1 MAEIGYVKPR
11 EISREMEESYLDY
24 AMSVIIS
31 RALPDVRDGLK
42 PVHRRILY
50 AMHDL
55 GLTHQAKFRKSALV
69 VGEVLG
75 KYHPHGDISVYDA
88 LARLAQN
95 FSLRYPL
102 INGQGNFGCFTKD
115 TKIKLTDGRN
125 LSFEELI
132 KEYKAGK
139 DNFTYT
145 VNSLGLISI
154 TKIDHPRL
162 TRKNAPIIKVFLDN
176 GKEVR
181 CTPDHRFMLKD
192 GLYKEAQRLTPHDSL
207 MPIYQKFSE
216 KKDRLNREG
225 YVLIYQP
232 KKDEWIPAHHLA
244 DNYNLTWGVY
254 RKSAGRVRHHVD
266 FNKINNDPSNVWRVG
281 WQEHWEIH
289 YRQAQAQHQNP
300 EYRRKIAAGRVEYW
314 ADTANREK
322 KAREV
327 SARNLINWK
336 STEYREKMR
345 AFLSAVNKKYIAEHP
360 ERRKELSARAT
371 QTLKRLWQDPKYRAL
386 FHEKIIK
393 GNKNHITNHTGKLKF
408 LKIAETAVKEFGTLN
423 SENYERARHKV
434 YAYGAAPLWE
444 TGLGKYFAN
453 DSELVRQAVSKNH
466 RVVKIEDAG
475 RADVYDLT
483 VENTHNFSLADG
495 VFVHNS
501 LDGDSPAAMRYTE
514 ARLTAL
520 SEEILKDIDK
530 DTVDFTPNYDATKKE
545 PKVLPAAV
553 PQLLLN
559 GTVGIA
565 VGMATN
571 IPPHNL
577 SEIIDAATHL
587 IKHPRASV
595 EDLLEFVKGPDFPT
609 GGIIYGKRDIAAAYA
624 TGRGPIITRG
634 AAEVVEDKKSLP
646 AGRQGHQE
654 IIITEIPYQV
664 NKSTLLEKIA
674 ELVSEKRVE
683 GIRDL
688 RDESDKDG
696 LRIVIELKGDA
707 APQKILN
714 NLYKHTDLQKTFHLN
729 LLALV
734 DGIEPKLL
742 SLKAA
747 LEYFLKHR
755 EEVVTRR
762 TKFELLKAG
771 ERAHILEGL
780 KQALDR
786 IDEII
791 KTIKKSQDREDALK
805 NLVAKFKLTE
815 IQANAILDMKLA
827 TLANLERKKIEDE
840 LLEKKKLIKELTLIL
855 KNREKVMDIVYKELQ
870 IMKEKYSDERRTKV
884 IATALG
890 EFKEEDLVPLE
901 EAIVVLTESGYVK
914 RMNPTLVRAQHR
926 GGKGMTGM
934 GTREEDAVTH
944 FVSTG
949 THDNALFFTNTGR
962 VFQTKVWEIPE
973 ASRQSRGKAIVNF
986 LALSADEKVQAILT
1000 YNEKQLSVNGGEKY
1014 FIMATKNG
1022 LVKKTPIEDFGS
1034 VRHSGLIAIKLKGG
1048 DSLKWVRASTGD
1060 DQVIFVTS
1068 LGQAIRFGEKDAR
1081 PLGRATAGMHG
1092 IRLHAGDEVVSMDVI
1107 SAAAAKDQN
1116 TKFLVIMEN
1125 GFGKKTFIKFYK
1137 KQKRAGS
1144 GVKTAKVTPKTGKIV
1159 SAFVLTP
1166 DVKEMIAISK
1176 KGVVIRTDIESIST
1190 VSRVTQGVRIMRV
1203 EPGDKVVSATLL

>member
-1 MAEIGYVKPR
+1 MAEVGYIKLR

-24 AMSVIIS
+24 AMSVIVS

-102 INGQGNFGCFTKD
+102 INGQGNFG
-115 TKIKLTDGRN
+115 
-125 LSFEELI
+125 S
-132 KEYKAGK
+132 
-139 DNFTYT
+139 
-145 VNSLGLISI
+145 V
-154 TKIDHPRL
+154 
-162 TRKNAPIIKVFLDN
+162 
-176 GKEVR
+176 
-181 CTPDHRFMLKD
+181 
-192 GLYKEAQRLTPHDSL
+192 
-207 MPIYQKFSE
+207 
-216 KKDRLNREG
+216 
-225 YVLIYQP
+225 
-232 KKDEWIPAHHLA
+232 
-244 DNYNLTWGVY
+244 
-254 RKSAGRVRHHVD
+254 
-266 FNKINNDPSNVWRVG
+266 
-281 WQEHWEIH
+281 
-289 YRQAQAQHQNP
+289 
-300 EYRRKIAAGRVEYW
+300 
-314 ADTANREK
+314 
-322 KAREV
+322 
-327 SARNLINWK
+327 
-336 STEYREKMR
+336 
-345 AFLSAVNKKYIAEHP
+345 
-360 ERRKELSARAT
+360 
-371 QTLKRLWQDPKYRAL
+371 
-386 FHEKIIK
+386 
-393 GNKNHITNHTGKLKF
+393 
-408 LKIAETAVKEFGTLN
+408 
-423 SENYERARHKV
+423 
-434 YAYGAAPLWE
+434 
-444 TGLGKYFAN
+444 
-453 DSELVRQAVSKNH
+453 
-466 RVVKIEDAG
+466 
-475 RADVYDLT
+475 
-483 VENTHNFSLADG
+483 
-495 VFVHNS
+495 
-501 LDGDSPAAMRYTE
+501 DGDSPAAMRYTE
-514 ARLTAL
+514 ARLTSLA
-520 SEEILKDIDK
+520 EEILKDIDK
-530 DTVDFTPNYDATKKE
+530 DTIDFIDNYDATRKE

-577 SEIIDAATHL
+577 SEVIDASVHL

-595 EDLLEFVKGPDFPT
+595 EDLLEFIKGPDFPT
-609 GGIIYGKRDIAAAYA
+609 GGVIYSKKDIAAAYA
-624 TGRGPIITRG
+624 TGRGPMITRG
-634 AAEVVEDKKSLP
+634 VAEVVEDKK
-646 AGRQGHQE
+646 GHNQ

-674 ELVSEKRVE
+674 ELASDKRVE

-688 RDESDKDG
+688 RDESDRDG
-696 LRIVIELKGDA
+696 MRIVIELKGDA

-714 NLYKHTDLQKTFHLN
+714 NLYKHTDLQKTFHMN

-734 DGIEPKLL
+734 DGIQPQVL

-762 TKFELLKAG
+762 TKFELAKAG

-780 KQALDR
+780 KKALDH

-791 KTIKKSQDREDALK
+791 KTIKKSQDRGDALK
-805 NLVAKFKLTE
+805 NLIAKFKLTE

-827 TLANLERKKIEDE
+827 TLANLERHKIEDE
-840 LLEKKKLIKELTLIL
+840 LIEKKKLIKELTLIL
-855 KNREKVMDIVYKELQ
+855 KSREKVSDIVYKELEA
-870 IMKEKYSDERRTKV
+870 IKEKYGDGRRTKV

-901 EAIVVLTESGYVK
+901 EAVVVLTESGYVK

-934 GTREEDAVTH
+934 STREEDAVTH
-944 FVSTG
+944 FVLTE

-973 ASRQSRGKAIVNF
+973 SSRQSRGKAIVNF
-986 LALSADEKVQAILT
+986 LALSADERVQAILT
-1000 YNEKQLSVNGGEKY
+1000 YNEKQLKAKNTEKY
-1014 FIMATKNG
+1014 FVMATKNG
-1022 LVKKTPIEDFGS
+1022 LVKKTPIADFGS
-1034 VRHSGLIAIKLKGG
+1034 VRHSGLIAIKLKKG
-1048 DSLKWVRASTGD
+1048 DSLKWVKESTGE
-1060 DQVIFVTS
+1060 DQIIFVTS
-1068 LGQAIRFGEKDAR
+1068 QGQAIRFSEKDAR

-1092 IRLHAGDEVVSMDVI
+1092 IRLHASDEVIAMDVI
-1107 SAAAAKDQN
+1107 SAAATKDPN

-1137 KQKRAGS
+1137 KQNRAGS
-1144 GVKTAKVTPKTGKIV
+1144 GVKTAKITPKTGKIV

>member
-1 MAEIGYVKPR
+1 MAEVGYIKLR

-24 AMSVIIS
+24 AMSVIVS

-102 INGQGNFGCFTKD
+102 INGQGNFG
-115 TKIKLTDGRN
+115 
-125 LSFEELI
+125 S
-132 KEYKAGK
+132 
-139 DNFTYT
+139 
-145 VNSLGLISI
+145 V
-154 TKIDHPRL
+154 
-162 TRKNAPIIKVFLDN
+162 
-176 GKEVR
+176 
-181 CTPDHRFMLKD
+181 
-192 GLYKEAQRLTPHDSL
+192 
-207 MPIYQKFSE
+207 
-216 KKDRLNREG
+216 
-225 YVLIYQP
+225 
-232 KKDEWIPAHHLA
+232 
-244 DNYNLTWGVY
+244 
-254 RKSAGRVRHHVD
+254 
-266 FNKINNDPSNVWRVG
+266 
-281 WQEHWEIH
+281 
-289 YRQAQAQHQNP
+289 
-300 EYRRKIAAGRVEYW
+300 
-314 ADTANREK
+314 
-322 KAREV
+322 
-327 SARNLINWK
+327 
-336 STEYREKMR
+336 
-345 AFLSAVNKKYIAEHP
+345 
-360 ERRKELSARAT
+360 
-371 QTLKRLWQDPKYRAL
+371 
-386 FHEKIIK
+386 
-393 GNKNHITNHTGKLKF
+393 
-408 LKIAETAVKEFGTLN
+408 
-423 SENYERARHKV
+423 
-434 YAYGAAPLWE
+434 
-444 TGLGKYFAN
+444 
-453 DSELVRQAVSKNH
+453 
-466 RVVKIEDAG
+466 
-475 RADVYDLT
+475 
-483 VENTHNFSLADG
+483 
-495 VFVHNS
+495 
-501 LDGDSPAAMRYTE
+501 DGDSPAAMRYTE
-514 ARLTAL
+514 ARLTSLA
-520 SEEILKDIDK
+520 EEILKDIDK
-530 DTVDFTPNYDATKKE
+530 DTVDFIDNYDATRKE
-545 PKVLPAAV
+545 PKVMPAAV

-577 SEIIDAATHL
+577 SEVIDATAHL

-609 GGIIYGKRDIAAAYA
+609 GGVIYSKKDIAAAYA

-634 AAEVVEDKKSLP
+634 VAEIVEDKKS
-646 AGRQGHQE
+646 RQE

-674 ELVSEKRVE
+674 ELASDKRIE

-688 RDESDKDG
+688 RDESDRDG
-696 LRIVIELKGDA
+696 MRIVIELKGDA

-734 DGIEPKLL
+734 DGIQPQVL
-742 SLKAA
+742 SIKAA

-762 TKFELLKAG
+762 TKFELAKAQ

-780 KQALDR
+780 KKALDH

-805 NLVAKFKLTE
+805 NLVAKFKLTG

-840 LLEKKKLIKELTLIL
+840 LLEKKKLIKELELIL
-855 KNREKVMDIVYKELQ
+855 KSHEKVLDIVYKELQ
-870 IMKEKYSDERRTKV
+870 AIKEKYGDKRRTRV

-901 EAIVVLTESGYVK
+901 EAVVVLTESGYVK

-934 GTREEDAVTH
+934 STREEDAVTH
-944 FVSTG
+944 FVLTE

-973 ASRQSRGKAIVNF
+973 SSRQSRGKAIVNF
-986 LALSADEKVQAILT
+986 LALGADERVQAILT
-1000 YNEKQLSVNGGEKY
+1000 YNEKQLKAKNTEKY
-1014 FIMATKNG
+1014 FVMATKNG
-1022 LVKKTPIEDFGS
+1022 LVKKTPIADFGS
-1034 VRHSGLIAIKLKGG
+1034 VRHSGLIAIKLKKG
-1048 DSLKWVRASTGD
+1048 DSLKWVKESTGE
-1060 DQVIFVTS
+1060 DQIIFVTS
-1068 LGQAIRFGEKDAR
+1068 QGQAIRFSEKDAR

-1092 IRLHAGDEVVSMDVI
+1092 IRLHAGDEVIAMDVI
-1107 SAAAAKDQN
+1107 SAAAAKDQS

-1137 KQKRAGS
+1137 KQNRAGS
-1144 GVKTAKVTPKTGKIV
+1144 GVKTAKITPKTGKIV

>member
-1 MAEIGYVKPR
+1 MRCQVDIRDMAEIGYIKLR

-24 AMSVIIS
+24 AMSVIVS

-55 GLTHQAKFRKSALV
+55 GLSHQAKFRKSALV

-102 INGQGNFGCFTKD
+102 INGQGNFG
-115 TKIKLTDGRN
+115 
-125 LSFEELI
+125 S
-132 KEYKAGK
+132 
-139 DNFTYT
+139 
-145 VNSLGLISI
+145 V
-154 TKIDHPRL
+154 
-162 TRKNAPIIKVFLDN
+162 
-176 GKEVR
+176 
-181 CTPDHRFMLKD
+181 
-192 GLYKEAQRLTPHDSL
+192 
-207 MPIYQKFSE
+207 
-216 KKDRLNREG
+216 
-225 YVLIYQP
+225 
-232 KKDEWIPAHHLA
+232 
-244 DNYNLTWGVY
+244 
-254 RKSAGRVRHHVD
+254 
-266 FNKINNDPSNVWRVG
+266 
-281 WQEHWEIH
+281 
-289 YRQAQAQHQNP
+289 
-300 EYRRKIAAGRVEYW
+300 
-314 ADTANREK
+314 
-322 KAREV
+322 
-327 SARNLINWK
+327 
-336 STEYREKMR
+336 
-345 AFLSAVNKKYIAEHP
+345 
-360 ERRKELSARAT
+360 
-371 QTLKRLWQDPKYRAL
+371 
-386 FHEKIIK
+386 
-393 GNKNHITNHTGKLKF
+393 
-408 LKIAETAVKEFGTLN
+408 
-423 SENYERARHKV
+423 
-434 YAYGAAPLWE
+434 
-444 TGLGKYFAN
+444 
-453 DSELVRQAVSKNH
+453 
-466 RVVKIEDAG
+466 
-475 RADVYDLT
+475 
-483 VENTHNFSLADG
+483 
-495 VFVHNS
+495 
-501 LDGDSPAAMRYTE
+501 DGDAPAAMRYTE

-530 DTVDFTPNYDATKKE
+530 DTIDFIDNYDATKKE
-545 PKVLPAAV
+545 PKFLPAAV
-553 PQLLLN
+553 PQLLLS

-577 SEIIDAATHL
+577 SEVIDASTHL

-609 GGIIYGKRDIAAAYA
+609 GGIIYSKRDIAAAYA

-634 AAEVVEDKKSLP
+634 AAEVVEDKK
-646 AGRQGHQE
+646 GHQK

-674 ELVSEKRVE
+674 ELASEKRVE

-696 LRIVIELKGDA
+696 MRIVIELKGDA

-714 NLYKHTDLQKTFHLN
+714 NLYKHTDIQKTFHLN

-734 DGIEPKLL
+734 DGIQPQVL

-762 TKFELLKAG
+762 TKFELAKAQ

-780 KQALDR
+780 KHALDH
-786 IDEII
+786 IDDII

-805 NLVAKFKLTE
+805 NLIAKFKLTE
-815 IQANAILDMKLA
+815 IQGNAILDMKLA
-827 TLANLERKKIEDE
+827 TLANLERHKIEDE
-840 LLEKKKLIKELTLIL
+840 LLEKKKLIKELALIL
-855 KNREKVMDIVYKELQ
+855 KSREKVMDIIYKELQ
-870 IMKEKYSDERRTKV
+870 AIKEKYGDRRRTKV

-944 FVSTG
+944 FVSTK
-949 THDNALFFTNTGR
+949 THDNALFFTNNGR

-986 LALSADEKVQAILT
+986 LALGADEKVQAILT
-1000 YNEKQLSVNGGEKY
+1000 YNEKQLKEKGAEKY
-1014 FIMATKNG
+1014 FVMATKNG
-1022 LVKKTPIEDFGS
+1022 LVKKTPIADFGS
-1034 VRHSGLIAIKLKGG
+1034 VRHSGLIAIKLKKG
-1048 DSLKWVRASTGD
+1048 DSLKWVKESTGE
-1060 DQVIFVTS
+1060 DQIIFVTS
-1068 LGQAIRFGEKDAR
+1068 QGQAIRFSEKDAR

-1092 IRLHAGDEVVSMDVI
+1092 IRLHAGDEVIAMDII

-1116 TKFLVIMEN
+1116 TKFMVIMEN
-1125 GFGKKTFIKFYK
+1125 GFGKKTFLKFYK

-1159 SAFVLTP
+1159 SAFVLAP

-1176 KGVVIRTDIESIST
+1176 KGVVIRTDLESIST

>member
-1 MAEIGYVKPR
+1 MDSQLGYIKPR
-11 EISREMEESYLDY
+11 EISREMEESYLSY
-24 AMSVIIS
+24 AMSVIVS

-55 GLTHQAKFRKSALV
+55 GLTHQARFRKSALV

-102 INGQGNFGCFTKD
+102 INGQGNFG
-115 TKIKLTDGRN
+115 
-125 LSFEELI
+125 S
-132 KEYKAGK
+132 
-139 DNFTYT
+139 
-145 VNSLGLISI
+145 V
-154 TKIDHPRL
+154 
-162 TRKNAPIIKVFLDN
+162 
-176 GKEVR
+176 
-181 CTPDHRFMLKD
+181 
-192 GLYKEAQRLTPHDSL
+192 
-207 MPIYQKFSE
+207 
-216 KKDRLNREG
+216 
-225 YVLIYQP
+225 
-232 KKDEWIPAHHLA
+232 
-244 DNYNLTWGVY
+244 
-254 RKSAGRVRHHVD
+254 
-266 FNKINNDPSNVWRVG
+266 
-281 WQEHWEIH
+281 
-289 YRQAQAQHQNP
+289 
-300 EYRRKIAAGRVEYW
+300 
-314 ADTANREK
+314 
-322 KAREV
+322 
-327 SARNLINWK
+327 
-336 STEYREKMR
+336 
-345 AFLSAVNKKYIAEHP
+345 
-360 ERRKELSARAT
+360 
-371 QTLKRLWQDPKYRAL
+371 
-386 FHEKIIK
+386 
-393 GNKNHITNHTGKLKF
+393 
-408 LKIAETAVKEFGTLN
+408 
-423 SENYERARHKV
+423 
-434 YAYGAAPLWE
+434 
-444 TGLGKYFAN
+444 
-453 DSELVRQAVSKNH
+453 
-466 RVVKIEDAG
+466 
-475 RADVYDLT
+475 
-483 VENTHNFSLADG
+483 
-495 VFVHNS
+495 
-501 LDGDSPAAMRYTE
+501 DGDSPAAMRYTE
-514 ARLTAL
+514 ARLTSLA
-520 SEEILKDIDK
+520 EEILKDIDK
-530 DTVDFTPNYDATKKE
+530 NTVDFIPNYDATRDE

-577 SEIIDAATHL
+577 SEVIDASTHL

-595 EDLLEFVKGPDFPT
+595 EDLLGFVKGPDFPT
-609 GGIIYGKRDIAAAYA
+609 GGVIYSKKDIAAAYA

-634 AAEVVEDKKSLP
+634 VAEIVEDKKN
-646 AGRQGHQE
+646 RQE

-674 ELVSEKRVE
+674 ELASDKRIE

-696 LRIVIELKGDA
+696 MRIVIELKGDA
-707 APQKILN
+707 APQKVLN

-755 EEVVTRR
+755 EEVITRR
-762 TKFELLKAG
+762 TKFELAKAQ

-780 KQALDR
+780 KKALDH

-791 KTIKKSQDREDALK
+791 KTIKKSQDRGDALK

-827 TLANLERKKIEDE
+827 TLANLERQKIEDE
-840 LLEKKKLIKELTLIL
+840 LIEKKKLIKELELIL
-855 KNREKVMDIVYKELQ
+855 HSREKTLDIVYKELEA
-870 IMKEKYSDERRTKV
+870 IKEKYGDGRRTKV

-901 EAIVVLTESGYVK
+901 EAVVVLTESGYVK

-944 FVSTG
+944 FVSTQ
-949 THDNALFFTNTGR
+949 THDNALFFTNIGR

-1000 YNEKQLSVNGGEKY
+1000 YNEKQLSAKSGEKY
-1014 FIMATKNG
+1014 FVMATKNG
-1022 LVKKTPIEDFGS
+1022 LVKKTPIADFGS
-1034 VRHSGLIAIKLKGG
+1034 VRHSGLIAIKLKKG
-1048 DSLKWVRASTGD
+1048 DSLKWVKESSGE
-1060 DQVIFVTS
+1060 DQIIFVTS
-1068 LGQAIRFGEKDAR
+1068 LGQAIRFSEKDAR

-1092 IRLHAGDEVVSMDVI
+1092 IRLHAGDEVIAMDII
-1107 SAAAAKDQN
+1107 SAAAAKDPN

-1159 SAFVLTP
+1159 SAFILTP

-1176 KGVVIRTDIESIST
+1176 KGVIIRIDIESIST

>member
-1 MAEIGYVKPR
+1 MR
-11 EISREMEESYLDY
+11 EISREMEESYLSY
-24 AMSVIIS
+24 AMSVIVS

-102 INGQGNFGCFTKD
+102 INGQGNFG
-115 TKIKLTDGRN
+115 
-125 LSFEELI
+125 S
-132 KEYKAGK
+132 
-139 DNFTYT
+139 
-145 VNSLGLISI
+145 V
-154 TKIDHPRL
+154 
-162 TRKNAPIIKVFLDN
+162 
-176 GKEVR
+176 
-181 CTPDHRFMLKD
+181 
-192 GLYKEAQRLTPHDSL
+192 
-207 MPIYQKFSE
+207 
-216 KKDRLNREG
+216 
-225 YVLIYQP
+225 
-232 KKDEWIPAHHLA
+232 
-244 DNYNLTWGVY
+244 
-254 RKSAGRVRHHVD
+254 
-266 FNKINNDPSNVWRVG
+266 
-281 WQEHWEIH
+281 
-289 YRQAQAQHQNP
+289 
-300 EYRRKIAAGRVEYW
+300 
-314 ADTANREK
+314 
-322 KAREV
+322 
-327 SARNLINWK
+327 
-336 STEYREKMR
+336 
-345 AFLSAVNKKYIAEHP
+345 
-360 ERRKELSARAT
+360 
-371 QTLKRLWQDPKYRAL
+371 
-386 FHEKIIK
+386 
-393 GNKNHITNHTGKLKF
+393 
-408 LKIAETAVKEFGTLN
+408 
-423 SENYERARHKV
+423 
-434 YAYGAAPLWE
+434 
-444 TGLGKYFAN
+444 
-453 DSELVRQAVSKNH
+453 
-466 RVVKIEDAG
+466 
-475 RADVYDLT
+475 
-483 VENTHNFSLADG
+483 
-495 VFVHNS
+495 
-501 LDGDSPAAMRYTE
+501 DGDSPAAMRYTE
-514 ARLTAL
+514 ARLTSLA
-520 SEEILKDIDK
+520 EEILKDIDK
-530 DTVDFTPNYDATKKE
+530 NTVDFIPNYDATRDE

-577 SEIIDAATHL
+577 SEVIDASTHL

-595 EDLLEFVKGPDFPT
+595 EDLLGFVKGPDFPT
-609 GGIIYGKRDIAAAYA
+609 GGVIYSKKDIAAAYA

-634 AAEVVEDKKSLP
+634 VAEIVEDKKN
-646 AGRQGHQE
+646 RQE

-674 ELVSEKRVE
+674 ELASDKRIE

-696 LRIVIELKGDA
+696 MRIVIELKGDA
-707 APQKILN
+707 APQKVLN

-755 EEVVTRR
+755 EEVITRR
-762 TKFELLKAG
+762 TKFELAKAQ

-780 KQALDR
+780 KKALDH

-791 KTIKKSQDREDALK
+791 KTIKKSQDRGDALK

-827 TLANLERKKIEDE
+827 TLANLERQKIEDE
-840 LLEKKKLIKELTLIL
+840 LIEKKKLIKELELIL
-855 KNREKVMDIVYKELQ
+855 HSREKTLDIVYKELEA
-870 IMKEKYSDERRTKV
+870 IKEKYGDGRRTKV

-901 EAIVVLTESGYVK
+901 EAVVVLTESGYVK

-944 FVSTG
+944 FVSTQ
-949 THDNALFFTNTGR
+949 THDNALFFTNIGR

-1000 YNEKQLSVNGGEKY
+1000 YNEKQLSAKSGEKY
-1014 FIMATKNG
+1014 FVMATKNG
-1022 LVKKTPIEDFGS
+1022 LVKKTPIADFGS
-1034 VRHSGLIAIKLKGG
+1034 VRHSGLIAIKLKKG
-1048 DSLKWVRASTGD
+1048 DSLKWVKESSGE
-1060 DQVIFVTS
+1060 DQIIFVTS
-1068 LGQAIRFGEKDAR
+1068 LGQAIRFSEKDAR

-1092 IRLHAGDEVVSMDVI
+1092 IRLHAGDEVIAMDII
-1107 SAAAAKDQN
+1107 SAAAAKDPN

-1137 KQKRAGS
+1137 KQNRAGS

>member
-1 MAEIGYVKPR
+1 MRCQVDIRGMAEIGYIKLR

-24 AMSVIIS
+24 AMSVIVS

-102 INGQGNFGCFTKD
+102 INGQGNFG
-115 TKIKLTDGRN
+115 
-125 LSFEELI
+125 S
-132 KEYKAGK
+132 
-139 DNFTYT
+139 
-145 VNSLGLISI
+145 V
-154 TKIDHPRL
+154 
-162 TRKNAPIIKVFLDN
+162 
-176 GKEVR
+176 
-181 CTPDHRFMLKD
+181 
-192 GLYKEAQRLTPHDSL
+192 
-207 MPIYQKFSE
+207 
-216 KKDRLNREG
+216 
-225 YVLIYQP
+225 
-232 KKDEWIPAHHLA
+232 
-244 DNYNLTWGVY
+244 
-254 RKSAGRVRHHVD
+254 
-266 FNKINNDPSNVWRVG
+266 
-281 WQEHWEIH
+281 
-289 YRQAQAQHQNP
+289 
-300 EYRRKIAAGRVEYW
+300 
-314 ADTANREK
+314 
-322 KAREV
+322 
-327 SARNLINWK
+327 
-336 STEYREKMR
+336 
-345 AFLSAVNKKYIAEHP
+345 
-360 ERRKELSARAT
+360 
-371 QTLKRLWQDPKYRAL
+371 
-386 FHEKIIK
+386 
-393 GNKNHITNHTGKLKF
+393 
-408 LKIAETAVKEFGTLN
+408 
-423 SENYERARHKV
+423 
-434 YAYGAAPLWE
+434 
-444 TGLGKYFAN
+444 
-453 DSELVRQAVSKNH
+453 
-466 RVVKIEDAG
+466 
-475 RADVYDLT
+475 
-483 VENTHNFSLADG
+483 
-495 VFVHNS
+495 
-501 LDGDSPAAMRYTE
+501 DGDAPAAMRYTE

-530 DTVDFTPNYDATKKE
+530 DTIDFIDNYDATKKE

-577 SEIIDAATHL
+577 SEVIDASTHL

-609 GGIIYGKRDIAAAYA
+609 GGIIYSKRDIAAAYA

-634 AAEVVEDKKSLP
+634 AAEVVEDKK
-646 AGRQGHQE
+646 GNQQ

-674 ELVSEKRVE
+674 ELASEKRVE

-696 LRIVIELKGDA
+696 MRIVIELKGDA

-714 NLYKHTDLQKTFHLN
+714 NLYKHTDIQKTFHLN

-734 DGIEPKLL
+734 DGIQPQVL

-762 TKFELLKAG
+762 TKFELAKAQ

-780 KQALDR
+780 KHALDH
-786 IDEII
+786 IDDII

-805 NLVAKFKLTE
+805 NLIAKFKLTE
-815 IQANAILDMKLA
+815 IQGNAILDMKLA
-827 TLANLERKKIEDE
+827 TLANLERHKIEDE
-840 LLEKKKLIKELTLIL
+840 LLEKKKLIKELALIL
-855 KNREKVMDIVYKELQ
+855 KSREKVMDIIYKELQ
-870 IMKEKYSDERRTKV
+870 AIKEKYGDRRRTKV

-944 FVSTG
+944 FVSTK
-949 THDNALFFTNTGR
+949 THDNALFFTNNGR

-986 LALSADEKVQAILT
+986 LALGADEKVQAILT
-1000 YNEKQLSVNGGEKY
+1000 YNEKQLKEKGAEKY
-1014 FIMATKNG
+1014 FVMATKNG
-1022 LVKKTPIEDFGS
+1022 LVKKTPIADFGS
-1034 VRHSGLIAIKLKGG
+1034 VRHSGLIAIKLKKG
-1048 DSLKWVRASTGD
+1048 DSLKWVKESTGE
-1060 DQVIFVTS
+1060 DQIIFVTS
-1068 LGQAIRFGEKDAR
+1068 QGQAIRFSEKDAR

-1092 IRLHAGDEVVSMDVI
+1092 IRLHAGDEVIAMDII

-1116 TKFLVIMEN
+1116 TKFMVIMEN
-1125 GFGKKTFIKFYK
+1125 GFGKKTFLKFYK

-1159 SAFVLTP
+1159 SAFVLAP

-1176 KGVVIRTDIESIST
+1176 KGVVIRTDLESIST

>member
-1 MAEIGYVKPR
+1 MR
-11 EISREMEESYLDY
+11 EISREMEESYLSY
-24 AMSVIIS
+24 AMSVIVS

-102 INGQGNFGCFTKD
+102 INGQGNFG
-115 TKIKLTDGRN
+115 
-125 LSFEELI
+125 S
-132 KEYKAGK
+132 
-139 DNFTYT
+139 
-145 VNSLGLISI
+145 V
-154 TKIDHPRL
+154 
-162 TRKNAPIIKVFLDN
+162 
-176 GKEVR
+176 
-181 CTPDHRFMLKD
+181 
-192 GLYKEAQRLTPHDSL
+192 
-207 MPIYQKFSE
+207 
-216 KKDRLNREG
+216 
-225 YVLIYQP
+225 
-232 KKDEWIPAHHLA
+232 
-244 DNYNLTWGVY
+244 
-254 RKSAGRVRHHVD
+254 
-266 FNKINNDPSNVWRVG
+266 
-281 WQEHWEIH
+281 
-289 YRQAQAQHQNP
+289 
-300 EYRRKIAAGRVEYW
+300 
-314 ADTANREK
+314 
-322 KAREV
+322 
-327 SARNLINWK
+327 
-336 STEYREKMR
+336 
-345 AFLSAVNKKYIAEHP
+345 
-360 ERRKELSARAT
+360 
-371 QTLKRLWQDPKYRAL
+371 
-386 FHEKIIK
+386 
-393 GNKNHITNHTGKLKF
+393 
-408 LKIAETAVKEFGTLN
+408 
-423 SENYERARHKV
+423 
-434 YAYGAAPLWE
+434 
-444 TGLGKYFAN
+444 
-453 DSELVRQAVSKNH
+453 
-466 RVVKIEDAG
+466 
-475 RADVYDLT
+475 
-483 VENTHNFSLADG
+483 
-495 VFVHNS
+495 
-501 LDGDSPAAMRYTE
+501 DGDSPAAMRYTE
-514 ARLTAL
+514 ARLTSLA
-520 SEEILKDIDK
+520 EEILKDIDK
-530 DTVDFTPNYDATKKE
+530 NTVDFIPNYDATRDE

-577 SEIIDAATHL
+577 NEVIDASVYL

-609 GGIIYGKRDIAAAYA
+609 GGIIYSKKDIAAAYA

-634 AAEVVEDKKSLP
+634 VAEITEDKKN
-646 AGRQGHQE
+646 RQE

-674 ELVSEKRVE
+674 ELASDKRIE

-696 LRIVIELKGDA
+696 MRIVIELKSDA

-734 DGIEPKLL
+734 DGIEPRLL

-755 EEVVTRR
+755 EEVVMRR
-762 TKFELLKAG
+762 TKFELVKAQ

-780 KQALDR
+780 KKALDH

-791 KTIKKSQDREDALK
+791 KTIKKSQDRGDALK

-840 LLEKKKLIKELTLIL
+840 LLEKKKLIKELEIIL
-855 KNREKVMDIVYKELQ
+855 KNREKILDIIHKELQ
-870 IMKEKYSDERRTKV
+870 AMKEKYGDSRRTKV

-901 EAIVVLTESGYVK
+901 EAVVVLTESGYVK

-934 GTREEDAVTH
+934 STREEDAVTH

-1000 YNEKQLSVNGGEKY
+1000 YNEKQLSAKSGEKY
-1014 FIMATKNG
+1014 FVMATKNG
-1022 LVKKTPIEDFGS
+1022 LVKKTPIADFGS
-1034 VRHSGLIAIKLKGG
+1034 VRHSGLIAIKLKKG
-1048 DSLKWVRASTGD
+1048 DSLKWVKESSGE
-1060 DQVIFVTS
+1060 DQIIFVTS
-1068 LGQAIRFGEKDAR
+1068 QGQAIRFSEKDAR

-1092 IRLHAGDEVVSMDVI
+1092 IRLHAGDEVIAMDII
-1107 SAAAAKDQN
+1107 SAAAAKDPN

-1159 SAFVLTP
+1159 SAFILTP

-1176 KGVVIRTDIESIST
+1176 KGVIIRIDIESIST

>member
-11 EISREMEESYLDY
+11 EIVREMEESYLDY
-24 AMSVIIS
+24 AMSVIVS

-75 KYHPHGDISVYDA
+75 KYHPHGDIPVYDA
-88 LARLAQN
+88 LARMAQN
-95 FSLRYPL
+95 FSMRYPL
-102 INGQGNFGCFTKD
+102 INGQGNFG
-115 TKIKLTDGRN
+115 
-125 LSFEELI
+125 S
-132 KEYKAGK
+132 
-139 DNFTYT
+139 
-145 VNSLGLISI
+145 V
-154 TKIDHPRL
+154 
-162 TRKNAPIIKVFLDN
+162 
-176 GKEVR
+176 
-181 CTPDHRFMLKD
+181 
-192 GLYKEAQRLTPHDSL
+192 
-207 MPIYQKFSE
+207 
-216 KKDRLNREG
+216 
-225 YVLIYQP
+225 
-232 KKDEWIPAHHLA
+232 
-244 DNYNLTWGVY
+244 
-254 RKSAGRVRHHVD
+254 
-266 FNKINNDPSNVWRVG
+266 
-281 WQEHWEIH
+281 
-289 YRQAQAQHQNP
+289 
-300 EYRRKIAAGRVEYW
+300 
-314 ADTANREK
+314 
-322 KAREV
+322 
-327 SARNLINWK
+327 
-336 STEYREKMR
+336 
-345 AFLSAVNKKYIAEHP
+345 
-360 ERRKELSARAT
+360 
-371 QTLKRLWQDPKYRAL
+371 
-386 FHEKIIK
+386 
-393 GNKNHITNHTGKLKF
+393 
-408 LKIAETAVKEFGTLN
+408 
-423 SENYERARHKV
+423 
-434 YAYGAAPLWE
+434 
-444 TGLGKYFAN
+444 
-453 DSELVRQAVSKNH
+453 
-466 RVVKIEDAG
+466 
-475 RADVYDLT
+475 
-483 VENTHNFSLADG
+483 
-495 VFVHNS
+495 
-501 LDGDSPAAMRYTE
+501 DGDSPAAMRYTE
-514 ARLTAL
+514 ARLTSLA
-520 SEEILKDIDK
+520 EEILKDIDK
-530 DTVDFTPNYDATKKE
+530 DTIDFVDNYDASRKE

-553 PQLLLN
+553 PSLLLN

-577 SEIIDAATHL
+577 VEIIDAVCHL
-587 IKHPRASV
+587 IKHSRAST
-595 EDLLEFVKGPDFPT
+595 EDLLEFIKGPDFPT
-609 GGIIYGKRDIAAAYA
+609 GGIIYSKRDIAAAYA
-624 TGRGPIITRG
+624 TGRGPIVARG
-634 AAEVVEDKKSLP
+634 VAEIVEDKK
-646 AGRQGHQE
+646 GHQQ

-664 NKSTLLEKIA
+664 NKSSLLEKIA
-674 ELVSEKRVE
+674 ELVSDKKIE

-696 LRIVIELKGDA
+696 TRIVIELKNDA

-734 DGIEPKLL
+734 DGIEPRLL

-762 TKFELLKAG
+762 TKFELAKAE

-780 KQALDR
+780 KKALDH

-791 KTIKKSQDREDALK
+791 KVIKKSQDRNDALK

-815 IQANAILDMKLA
+815 VQGNAILDMKLA

-840 LLEKKKLIKELTLIL
+840 LLEKKKLIKELNIIL
-855 KNREKVMDIVYKELQ
+855 KSREKILEIVHKELQ
-870 IMKEKYSDERRTKV
+870 DIKTKYGDSRRTKV
-884 IATALG
+884 VATSLG

-901 EAIVVLTESGYVK
+901 EAVVVLTESGYVK

-934 GTREEDAVTH
+934 STREEDAVTH
-944 FVSTG
+944 FVSTR

-986 LALSADEKVQAILT
+986 LALGADEKVQAILT
-1000 YNEKQLSVNGGEKY
+1000 YNEKQLKEKPRRPAKAGVGAPTEASGY
-1014 FIMATKNG
+1014 FVMATKNG
-1022 LVKKTPIEDFGS
+1022 LVKKTLIADFES
-1034 VRHSGLIAIKLKGG
+1034 VRRSGLIAIKLKKG
-1048 DSLKWVRASTGD
+1048 DSLKWVKASSGE

-1068 LGQAIRFGEKDAR
+1068 QGQAIRFSEKDAR

-1092 IRLHAGDEVVSMDVI
+1092 IRLRAGDEVVSMDVI
-1107 SAAAAKDQN
+1107 NAAAAKDQS

-1144 GVKTAKVTPKTGKIV
+1144 GVKTAKITPKTGKIV
-1159 SAFVLTP
+1159 SAFIIGP
-1166 DVKEMIAISK
+1166 DSKEIIAISK
-1176 KGVVIRTDIESIST
+1176 KGTVIRTDLESIST

>member
-1 MAEIGYVKPR
+1 LR
-11 EISREMEESYLDY
+11 EISREMEESYLSY
-24 AMSVIIS
+24 AMSVIVS

-55 GLTHQAKFRKSALV
+55 GLTHQARFRKSALV

-102 INGQGNFGCFTKD
+102 INGQGNFG
-115 TKIKLTDGRN
+115 
-125 LSFEELI
+125 
-132 KEYKAGK
+132 
-139 DNFTYT
+139 
-145 VNSLGLISI
+145 SI
-154 TKIDHPRL
+154 
-162 TRKNAPIIKVFLDN
+162 
-176 GKEVR
+176 
-181 CTPDHRFMLKD
+181 
-192 GLYKEAQRLTPHDSL
+192 
-207 MPIYQKFSE
+207 
-216 KKDRLNREG
+216 
-225 YVLIYQP
+225 
-232 KKDEWIPAHHLA
+232 
-244 DNYNLTWGVY
+244 
-254 RKSAGRVRHHVD
+254 
-266 FNKINNDPSNVWRVG
+266 
-281 WQEHWEIH
+281 
-289 YRQAQAQHQNP
+289 
-300 EYRRKIAAGRVEYW
+300 
-314 ADTANREK
+314 
-322 KAREV
+322 
-327 SARNLINWK
+327 
-336 STEYREKMR
+336 
-345 AFLSAVNKKYIAEHP
+345 
-360 ERRKELSARAT
+360 
-371 QTLKRLWQDPKYRAL
+371 
-386 FHEKIIK
+386 
-393 GNKNHITNHTGKLKF
+393 
-408 LKIAETAVKEFGTLN
+408 
-423 SENYERARHKV
+423 
-434 YAYGAAPLWE
+434 
-444 TGLGKYFAN
+444 
-453 DSELVRQAVSKNH
+453 
-466 RVVKIEDAG
+466 
-475 RADVYDLT
+475 
-483 VENTHNFSLADG
+483 
-495 VFVHNS
+495 
-501 LDGDSPAAMRYTE
+501 DGDSPAAMRYTE
-514 ARLTAL
+514 ARLTSLA
-520 SEEILKDIDK
+520 EEILKDIDK
-530 DTVDFTPNYDATKKE
+530 NTVDFIDNYDATRKE
-545 PKVLPAAV
+545 PRVLPAAV

-577 SEIIDAATHL
+577 SEVIDASAYL

-609 GGIIYGKRDIAAAYA
+609 GGVIYSKKDIAAAYA

-634 AAEVVEDKKSLP
+634 VAEIVEDKKN
-646 AGRQGHQE
+646 RQD

-674 ELVSEKRVE
+674 ELASDKRVE

-696 LRIVIELKGDA
+696 MRIVIELKGDA
-707 APQKILN
+707 APQKVLN

-762 TKFELLKAG
+762 TKFELVKAQ

-780 KQALDR
+780 KKALDH

-840 LLEKKKLIKELTLIL
+840 LIEKKKLIKELELIL
-855 KNREKVMDIVYKELQ
+855 KSREKTLDIVYKELEA
-870 IMKEKYSDERRTKV
+870 IKEKYGDGRRTKV

-901 EAIVVLTESGYVK
+901 EAVVVLTESGYVK

-944 FVSTG
+944 FVSTQ
-949 THDNALFFTNTGR
+949 THDNALFFTNIGR

-1000 YNEKQLSVNGGEKY
+1000 YNEKQLSAKSGEKY
-1014 FIMATKNG
+1014 FVMATKNG
-1022 LVKKTPIEDFGS
+1022 LVKKTPIADFGS
-1034 VRHSGLIAIKLKGG
+1034 VRHSGLIAIKLKKG
-1048 DSLKWVRASTGD
+1048 DSLKWVKESSGE
-1060 DQVIFVTS
+1060 DQIIFVTS
-1068 LGQAIRFGEKDAR
+1068 QGQAIRFSEKDAR

-1092 IRLHAGDEVVSMDVI
+1092 IRLHAGDEVIAMDII
-1107 SAAAAKDQN
+1107 SAAAAKDPN

-1125 GFGKKTFIKFYK
+1125 GFGKKTFIKLYK
-1137 KQKRAGS
+1137 KQNRAGS

>member
-1 MAEIGYVKPR
+1 MAEIGYVKLR
-11 EISREMEESYLDY
+11 EISREMEESYLSY
-24 AMSVIIS
+24 AMSVIVS

-102 INGQGNFGCFTKD
+102 INGQGNFG
-115 TKIKLTDGRN
+115 
-125 LSFEELI
+125 S
-132 KEYKAGK
+132 
-139 DNFTYT
+139 
-145 VNSLGLISI
+145 V
-154 TKIDHPRL
+154 
-162 TRKNAPIIKVFLDN
+162 
-176 GKEVR
+176 
-181 CTPDHRFMLKD
+181 
-192 GLYKEAQRLTPHDSL
+192 
-207 MPIYQKFSE
+207 
-216 KKDRLNREG
+216 
-225 YVLIYQP
+225 
-232 KKDEWIPAHHLA
+232 
-244 DNYNLTWGVY
+244 
-254 RKSAGRVRHHVD
+254 
-266 FNKINNDPSNVWRVG
+266 
-281 WQEHWEIH
+281 
-289 YRQAQAQHQNP
+289 
-300 EYRRKIAAGRVEYW
+300 
-314 ADTANREK
+314 
-322 KAREV
+322 
-327 SARNLINWK
+327 
-336 STEYREKMR
+336 
-345 AFLSAVNKKYIAEHP
+345 
-360 ERRKELSARAT
+360 
-371 QTLKRLWQDPKYRAL
+371 
-386 FHEKIIK
+386 
-393 GNKNHITNHTGKLKF
+393 
-408 LKIAETAVKEFGTLN
+408 
-423 SENYERARHKV
+423 
-434 YAYGAAPLWE
+434 
-444 TGLGKYFAN
+444 
-453 DSELVRQAVSKNH
+453 
-466 RVVKIEDAG
+466 
-475 RADVYDLT
+475 
-483 VENTHNFSLADG
+483 
-495 VFVHNS
+495 
-501 LDGDSPAAMRYTE
+501 DGDSPAAMRYTE
-514 ARLTAL
+514 ARLTSLA
-520 SEEILKDIDK
+520 EEILKDIDK
-530 DTVDFTPNYDATKKE
+530 NTVDFIPNYDATRDE

-577 SEIIDAATHL
+577 SEVIDASAYL

-609 GGIIYGKRDIAAAYA
+609 GGVIYSKKDIAAAYA

-634 AAEVVEDKKSLP
+634 VAEIVEDKKN
-646 AGRQGHQE
+646 RQE

-674 ELVSEKRVE
+674 ELASDKRVE

-696 LRIVIELKGDA
+696 MRIVIELKGDA
-707 APQKILN
+707 APQKVLN

-734 DGIEPKLL
+734 DGIEPRLL

-755 EEVVTRR
+755 EEVVMRR
-762 TKFELLKAG
+762 TKFELLKAQ

-780 KQALDR
+780 KKALDH

-840 LLEKKKLIKELTLIL
+840 LLEKKKLIKELELIL
-855 KNREKVMDIVYKELQ
+855 KSREKVLDIIYKELQ
-870 IMKEKYSDERRTKV
+870 TIKERYGDERRTKV

-901 EAIVVLTESGYVK
+901 EAVVVLTESGYVK
-914 RMNPTLVRAQHR
+914 RMSPTLVRAQHR

-934 GTREEDAVTH
+934 STREEDAVTH

-986 LALSADEKVQAILT
+986 LALGADEKVQAVLT
-1000 YNEKQLSVNGGEKY
+1000 YNEKQLKAKDTEKY
-1014 FIMATKNG
+1014 FVMATKNG
-1022 LVKKTPIEDFGS
+1022 LVKKTPIADFGS
-1034 VRHSGLIAIKLKGG
+1034 VRHSGLIAIKLKKG
-1048 DSLKWVRASTGD
+1048 DSLKWVKESTGE
-1060 DQVIFVTS
+1060 DQIIFVTS
-1068 LGQAIRFGEKDAR
+1068 QGQAIRFPEKDAR

-1107 SAAAAKDQN
+1107 TAAAAKDQN

-1144 GVKTAKVTPKTGKIV
+1144 GVKTAKITPKTGKVV

-1176 KGVVIRTDIESIST
+1176 KGVIIRTDIESIST

>member
-1 MAEIGYVKPR
+1 MR
-11 EISREMEESYLDY
+11 EISREMEESYLSY
-24 AMSVIIS
+24 AMSVIVS

-55 GLTHQAKFRKSALV
+55 GLSHQAKFRKSALV

-102 INGQGNFGCFTKD
+102 INGQGNFG
-115 TKIKLTDGRN
+115 
-125 LSFEELI
+125 
-132 KEYKAGK
+132 
-139 DNFTYT
+139 
-145 VNSLGLISI
+145 SI
-154 TKIDHPRL
+154 
-162 TRKNAPIIKVFLDN
+162 
-176 GKEVR
+176 
-181 CTPDHRFMLKD
+181 
-192 GLYKEAQRLTPHDSL
+192 
-207 MPIYQKFSE
+207 
-216 KKDRLNREG
+216 
-225 YVLIYQP
+225 
-232 KKDEWIPAHHLA
+232 
-244 DNYNLTWGVY
+244 
-254 RKSAGRVRHHVD
+254 
-266 FNKINNDPSNVWRVG
+266 
-281 WQEHWEIH
+281 
-289 YRQAQAQHQNP
+289 
-300 EYRRKIAAGRVEYW
+300 
-314 ADTANREK
+314 
-322 KAREV
+322 
-327 SARNLINWK
+327 
-336 STEYREKMR
+336 
-345 AFLSAVNKKYIAEHP
+345 
-360 ERRKELSARAT
+360 
-371 QTLKRLWQDPKYRAL
+371 
-386 FHEKIIK
+386 
-393 GNKNHITNHTGKLKF
+393 
-408 LKIAETAVKEFGTLN
+408 
-423 SENYERARHKV
+423 
-434 YAYGAAPLWE
+434 
-444 TGLGKYFAN
+444 
-453 DSELVRQAVSKNH
+453 
-466 RVVKIEDAG
+466 
-475 RADVYDLT
+475 
-483 VENTHNFSLADG
+483 
-495 VFVHNS
+495 
-501 LDGDSPAAMRYTE
+501 DGDSPAAMRYTE
-514 ARLTAL
+514 ARLTSLA
-520 SEEILKDIDK
+520 EEILKDIDK
-530 DTVDFTPNYDATKKE
+530 DTVDFIDNYDSTRKE
-545 PKVLPAAV
+545 PKILPAAV

-577 SEIIDAATHL
+577 SEVIDAFTHL
-587 IKHPRASV
+587 IKHPRASA

-609 GGIIYGKRDIAAAYA
+609 GGIIYSKKDIAAAYA

-634 AAEVVEDKKSLP
+634 VAEIVEDKKN
-646 AGRQGHQE
+646 RQE

-674 ELVSEKRVE
+674 ELASDKRIE

-696 LRIVIELKGDA
+696 MRIVIELKGDA
-707 APQKILN
+707 APQKVLN

-734 DGIEPKLL
+734 DGIQPQVL

-755 EEVVTRR
+755 EEIITRR
-762 TKFELLKAG
+762 TKFELVKAQ

-780 KQALDR
+780 KKALDR

-827 TLANLERKKIEDE
+827 TLANLERKRIEDE
-840 LLEKKKLIKELTLIL
+840 LLEKKKLIKELGIIL
-855 KNREKVMDIVYKELQ
+855 KNREMVLEIIGKELVA
-870 IMKEKYSDERRTKV
+870 IKEKYGDKRRTKV
-884 IATALG
+884 IANSLG

-901 EAIVVLTESGYVK
+901 EAVVVLTESGYVK
-914 RMNPTLVRAQHR
+914 RMNPMLVRAQHR

-934 GTREEDAVTH
+934 STREEDAVTH

-986 LALSADEKVQAILT
+986 LALGANERVQAILT
-1000 YNEKQLSVNGGEKY
+1000 YNEKQLKEKNTSAKGGSASGGEKY
-1014 FIMATKNG
+1014 FVMATKNG
-1022 LVKKTPIEDFGS
+1022 LVKKTPIADFGS
-1034 VRHSGLIAIKLKGG
+1034 VRHSGLIAIKLKKG
-1048 DSLKWVRASTGD
+1048 DSLKWVKESSGE
-1060 DQVIFVTS
+1060 DQIIFVTS
-1068 LGQAIRFGEKDAR
+1068 QGQAIRFSEKDAR

-1092 IRLHAGDEVVSMDVI
+1092 IRLRADDEVIAMDVI

-1137 KQKRAGS
+1137 KQNRAGS

>member
-1 MAEIGYVKPR
+1 MAEMGYVKPR

-24 AMSVIIS
+24 AMSVIVS

-102 INGQGNFGCFTKD
+102 INGQGNFG
-115 TKIKLTDGRN
+115 
-125 LSFEELI
+125 
-132 KEYKAGK
+132 
-139 DNFTYT
+139 
-145 VNSLGLISI
+145 SI
-154 TKIDHPRL
+154 
-162 TRKNAPIIKVFLDN
+162 
-176 GKEVR
+176 
-181 CTPDHRFMLKD
+181 
-192 GLYKEAQRLTPHDSL
+192 
-207 MPIYQKFSE
+207 
-216 KKDRLNREG
+216 
-225 YVLIYQP
+225 
-232 KKDEWIPAHHLA
+232 
-244 DNYNLTWGVY
+244 
-254 RKSAGRVRHHVD
+254 
-266 FNKINNDPSNVWRVG
+266 
-281 WQEHWEIH
+281 
-289 YRQAQAQHQNP
+289 
-300 EYRRKIAAGRVEYW
+300 
-314 ADTANREK
+314 
-322 KAREV
+322 
-327 SARNLINWK
+327 
-336 STEYREKMR
+336 
-345 AFLSAVNKKYIAEHP
+345 
-360 ERRKELSARAT
+360 
-371 QTLKRLWQDPKYRAL
+371 
-386 FHEKIIK
+386 
-393 GNKNHITNHTGKLKF
+393 
-408 LKIAETAVKEFGTLN
+408 
-423 SENYERARHKV
+423 
-434 YAYGAAPLWE
+434 
-444 TGLGKYFAN
+444 
-453 DSELVRQAVSKNH
+453 
-466 RVVKIEDAG
+466 
-475 RADVYDLT
+475 
-483 VENTHNFSLADG
+483 
-495 VFVHNS
+495 
-501 LDGDSPAAMRYTE
+501 DGDSPAAMRYTE
-514 ARLTAL
+514 ARLTFLA
-520 SEEILKDIDK
+520 EEILKDIDK
-530 DTVDFTPNYDATKKE
+530 DTIDFIDNYDATRKE

-577 SEIIDAATHL
+577 SEVIDASAYL
-587 IKHPRASV
+587 VKHPRAST
-595 EDLLEFVKGPDFPT
+595 EDLLEFIKGPDFPT
-609 GGIIYGKRDIAAAYA
+609 GGIIYSKKDIAAAYA

-634 AAEVVEDKKSLP
+634 AAEITEDKK
-646 AGRQGHQE
+646 GHQQ

-664 NKSTLLEKIA
+664 NKSTFLEKIA
-674 ELVSEKRVE
+674 ELASEKRID

-696 LRIVIELKGDA
+696 MRIVIELKNDA
-707 APQKILN
+707 APQKVLN

-762 TKFELLKAG
+762 TKFELTKAQ
-771 ERAHILEGL
+771 ERAHVLEGL
-780 KQALDR
+780 KKALDH

-805 NLVAKFKLTE
+805 NLIAKFKLTE

-840 LLEKKKLIKELTLIL
+840 LKEKLDLIKELTLIL
-855 KNREKVMDIVYKELQ
+855 KNREKVVDLIYKELQ
-870 IMKEKYSDERRTKV
+870 TMKEKYGDGRRTKV
-884 IATALG
+884 IAAALG

-901 EAIVVLTESGYVK
+901 EAVVVLTESGYVK
-914 RMNPTLVRAQHR
+914 RMSPTLVRAQHR

-934 GTREEDAVTH
+934 STREEDAVTH
-944 FVSTG
+944 FVSTK

-973 ASRQSRGKAIVNF
+973 ASRQSRGKVIVNF
-986 LALSADEKVQAILT
+986 LALGANEKVNAVLT
-1000 YNEKQLSVNGGEKY
+1000 YNEKQLREKGTEKY
-1014 FIMATKNG
+1014 FVMATKNG
-1022 LVKKTPIEDFGS
+1022 LVKKTPIADFGS
-1034 VRHSGLIAIKLKGG
+1034 VRHSGLIAIKLKKG
-1048 DSLKWVRASTGD
+1048 DSLKWVKGSSGE
-1060 DQVIFVTS
+1060 DQIIFVTS
-1068 LGQAIRFGEKDAR
+1068 QGQAIRFSEKDAR

-1107 SAAAAKDQN
+1107 TAAAAKDQN

-1159 SAFVLTP
+1159 SAFVLSPET
-1166 DVKEMIAISK
+1166 KEIIAISK

-1203 EPGDKVVSATLL
+1203 EPGDKVVSATFL